1 MVGKQA
7 SQGKQRRSVA
17 ELEAELE
24 RRTAERDEAQ
34 AERDEALTQQTATAE
49 VLSVVSGSTFDLQ
62 QVLQTVLETAVR
74 LCHADGSEIWRLQD
88 GVYRYA
94 VGHDQHPGYVAR
106 EEHERT
112 ISAGRGTLVGHVADE
127 GQAVH
132 IHDAWADPLYE
143 LKDAARAGDYRTM
156 LGVPLLRDGAVIGVI
171 ALSRRSPVRPFSDAE
186 VELVKTFAAQ
196 AVIAIENARLITE
209 TREALEQQ
217 TATAEVLGVINS
229 SPGDLVPVFDAL
241 LEKALHLCG
250 AAFGILRTYDG
261 KRFHTAAT
269 RGVPEIYAEFL
280 RTNPQLAAPGS
291 WRTGCACPRPEG
303 RGCLPGARATPACL
317 SRLGWRSYYRC
328 RSAHQG

>member
-106 EEHERT
+106 EE
-112 ISAGRGTLVGHVADE
+112 
-127 GQAVH
+127 
-132 IHDAWADPLYE
+132 
-143 LKDAARAGDYRTM
+143 
-156 LGVPLLRDGAVIGVI
+156 
-171 ALSRRSPVRPFSDAE
+171 
-186 VELVKTFAAQ
+186 
-196 AVIAIENARLITE
+196 
-209 TREALEQQ
+209 
-217 TATAEVLGVINS
+217 
-229 SPGDLVPVFDAL
+229 
-241 LEKALHLCG
+241 
-250 AAFGILRTYDG
+250 
-261 KRFHTAAT
+261 
-269 RGVPEIYAEFL
+269 
-280 RTNPQLAAPGS
+280 
-291 WRTGCACPRPEG
+291 
-303 RGCLPGARATPACL
+303 
-317 SRLGWRSYYRC
+317 
-328 RSAHQG
+328 